1 MAVVEKSVLIE
12 RTAVQMFELVD
23 RVEDYP
29 EFLPWCGGTE
39 LLERT
44 DTKTA
49 ARIHINYHGLKAHFA
64 TENAKEVPRLMSIR
78 LREGPFRSM
87 DGGWRF
93 TPLGETACKVEFR
106 LQYEFSSR
114 ILEKALGPVFHHIAN
129 TFVESFVKRAQ
140 QLYG

>member
-29 EFLPWCGGTE
+29 KFLPWCGGTE

-49 ARIHINYHGLKAHFA
+49 ARIHISYHGLKAHFA
-64 TENAKEVPRLMSIR
+64 TENAKDVPRQMSIR

-93 TPLGETACKVEFR
+93 TALGETACKIEFR
-106 LQYEFSSR
+106 LQYEFSSK
-114 ILEKALGPVFHHIAN
+114 ILERALGPVFHHIAN

-140 QLYG
+140 QIYG

>member
-1 MAVVEKSVLIE
+1 MAVVEKSVLME

-39 LLERT
+39 LIERSESRT
-44 DTKTA
+44 V
-49 ARIHINYHGLKAHFA
+49 ARIHINYHGAKANFS
-64 TENAKEVPRLMSIR
+64 TENAKEFPHWMNIR
-78 LREGPFRSM
+78 LRDGLFQLM

-93 TPLGETACKVEFR
+93 TPLGDIACKVEFR
-106 LQYEFSSR
+106 LHYEFSSKL
-114 ILEKALGPVFHHIAN
+114 LEKLLGPVFNHIAG

-140 QLYG
+140 SLYG